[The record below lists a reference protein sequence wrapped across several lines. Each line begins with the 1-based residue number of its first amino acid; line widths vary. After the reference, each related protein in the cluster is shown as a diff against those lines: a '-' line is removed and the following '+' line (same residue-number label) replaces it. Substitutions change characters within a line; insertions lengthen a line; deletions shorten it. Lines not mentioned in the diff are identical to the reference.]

1 MPKSEENTAGTPP
14 NSHIKANGLMVNGEG
29 KEVQANATLRMGY
42 TRIEPIPG
50 RPLAF
55 VASCNVIQR
64 QRTEWGE

>member
-1 MPKSEENTAGTPP
+1 
-14 NSHIKANGLMVNGEG
+14 MVNGEG